1 MGAKLWVDLR
11 DISEEKQKDF
21 VGQLDMEGM
30 VQ

>member
-1 MGAKLWVDLR
+1 MGAKLSVDLR

-21 VGQLDMEGM
+21 VGQSDMEEM